1 MTIEERIRYL
11 LHAAGRAEQE
21 GAERVARSL
30 RRMAEEARP
39 LEVPS
44 PLSGGAPTPCC
55 PE

>member
-1 MTIEERIRYL
+1 MTVEERIQFL

-39 LEVPS
+39 LEVRPLPGS
-44 PLSGGAPTPCC
+44 PRLECC